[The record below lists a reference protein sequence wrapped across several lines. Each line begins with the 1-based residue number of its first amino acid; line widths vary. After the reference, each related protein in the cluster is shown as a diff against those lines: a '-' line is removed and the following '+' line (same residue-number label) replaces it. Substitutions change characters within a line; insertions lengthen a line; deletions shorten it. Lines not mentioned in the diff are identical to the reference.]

1 MDEPQVLIGLDYSV
15 ASREVIEILI
25 EVADDAGI
33 FQEIAR
39 ANAGRPEI
47 LELLYEH
54 PDTPADVRSLI
65 SGSLHVP
72 AKTST
77 EMARAQKSKEMA
89 RAQKPKEV
97 RVQNVLQ
104 KIQSLTV
111 SERVQ
116 LAMKGS
122 REIRGILIKD
132 TNKEVML
139 SVLDNQKITDS
150 EIELIARNRSIN
162 EEALRRISKNRE
174 WLKCYAVVYALVTN
188 PKTPPGISVGMVGD
202 LKTKDLI
209 ILEKNKNVPDVIR
222 SATKRLLQARKP
234 K

>member
-1 MDEPQVLIGLDYSV
+1 MDESRILIGLDYSV
-15 ASREVIEILI
+15 ASKDVIEILI
-25 EVADDAGI
+25 EAADDADI

-39 ANAGRPEI
+39 TNTHRPEI
-47 LELLYEH
+47 LQLLYEH
-54 PDTPADVRSLI
+54 PDTPDDVRSLI
-65 SGSLHVP
+65 SGSLHIP
-72 AKTST
+72 AKTAT
-77 EMARAQKSKEMA
+77 DLARVE
-89 RAQKPKEV
+89 RPKEV
-97 RVQNVLQ
+97 RVQNILQ

-139 SVLDNQKITDS
+139 SVLDNQKITDT
-150 EIELIARNRSIN
+150 EIELIARSRSVH
-162 EEALRRISKNRE
+162 EEALRRISKSRE
-174 WLKCYAVVYALVTN
+174 WLKCYAVVHALVTN
-188 PKTPPGISVGMVGD
+188 PKTPPGISVGMVGEI
-202 LKTKDLI
+202 KTKDLI

-222 SATKRLLQARKP
+222 AATKRLLQARKP